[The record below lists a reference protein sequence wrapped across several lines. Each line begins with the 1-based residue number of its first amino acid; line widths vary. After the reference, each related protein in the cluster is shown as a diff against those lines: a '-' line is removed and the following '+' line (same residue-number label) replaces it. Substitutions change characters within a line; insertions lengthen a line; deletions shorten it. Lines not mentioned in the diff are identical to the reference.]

1 MDIDTWK
8 FINTFAPWLAAV
20 GTISAV
26 IVSLYLSRAEK
37 PIKLEIRAGH
47 RIIIEPGAI
56 GKHPEFLYISA
67 INTGHR
73 ITTITNVGWKI
84 GLFKK
89 QHAIQVVPNNISSS
103 NLPIKI
109 DDGEEAKWLI
119 PLDLPENWIERFSKD
134 FLRPNPRWNVLWVKL
149 QIHTS
154 IGKTFEAR
162 IEKGLRK
169 KILEECKKQNDKN
182 KIA

>member
-1 MDIDTWK
+1 MDTETWK
-8 FINTFAPWLAAV
+8 FINTFAPWFSAF
-20 GTISAV
+20 GTLSAV

-47 RIIIEPGAI
+47 RLIIEPGKKA
-56 GKHPEFLYISA
+56 KYPEYLYISA

-73 ITTITNVGWKI
+73 ITTIINIGWKVGFI
-84 GLFKK
+84 KK
-89 QHAIQVVPNNISSS
+89 RHAIQIVPNHISSS
-103 NLPIKI
+103 SLPVKI

-119 PLDLPENWIERFSKD
+119 SLDKEENWIENFSKD
-134 FLRPNPRWNVLWVKL
+134 FLLPNPRWNLLWVKL

-154 IGKTFEAR
+154 IGKTFETR
-162 IEKGLRK
+162 VEKGLREML
-169 KILEECKKQNDKN
+169 LEECKKQNSKN